1 MGGLA
6 AMLIFSGLFYFIF
19 SWFREQVCTIVCPY
33 GRLQGVLLDRNSIV
47 VSYDYQR
54 GDPRGTFRKGE
65 DRAKEGKGHCINC
78 TQCVQVCPTGIDIR
92 NGTQLECINCACC
105 IDACN
110 SMMESVGQPKGLI
123 RYTSERVIAEGSKL
137 KFNART
143 IAYSIVLLILIGVI
157 GYAMTARSTL
167 EATVLRA
174 PGMLYQD
181 QGDGKFSNLYN
192 IKMVNKTEE
201 DLPITVNLLSHQG
214 EIKIIGDQIIVKKQS
229 LGESVFFIILDEKDL
244 IKGKM
249 DILIGIY
256 SGDQLI
262 EEAKT
267 TFVGPN

>member
-1 MGGLA
+1 M
-6 AMLIFSGLFYFIF
+6 
-19 SWFREQVCTIVCPY
+19 
-33 GRLQGVLLDRNSIV
+33 
-47 VSYDYQR
+47 
-54 GDPRGTFRKGE
+54 
-65 DRAKEGKGHCINC
+65 
-78 TQCVQVCPTGIDIR
+78 
-92 NGTQLECINCACC
+92 
-105 IDACN
+105 
-110 SMMESVGQPKGLI
+110 
-123 RYTSERVIAEGSKL
+123 IAEGSKL
-137 KFNART
+137 KFNTRT

-181 QGDGKFSNLYN
+181 QGDGKFSNLYH
-192 IKMVNKTEE
+192 IKMVNKTDE

-244 IKGKM
+244 KKGKM
-249 DILIGIY
+249 DILVGIG
-256 SGDQLI
+256 SGDRLI